1 MSVPLPPNMTNA
13 PSPAPTRVDPA
24 SFRVRGD
31 AYHSWLVPWV
41 NLQLPA
47 LIEWM
52 RLRTNEVF
60 SWASSANA
68 DRLLCQSAAAAVAAE
83 SPIAN
88 AAAAA
93 ASAVAASA
101 YASQAQAVSPDSP
114 IRLNTR
120 AVTANFTVPA
130 GCNAASAGPIAVA
143 DGVTVTVSDFSTWS
157 IQ

>member
-1 MSVPLPPNMTNA
+1 MSVPFPPGMTNA
-13 PSPAPTRVDPA
+13 PSPAPTRADPA

-41 NLQLPA
+41 NFQLPA
-47 LIEWM
+47 LIEWI
-52 RLRTNEVF
+52 RLRANEVF
-60 SWASSANA
+60 AWASSASA
-68 DRLLCQSAAAAVAAE
+68 DRLLCQSAAAAIAAE
-83 SPIAN
+83 SPVAN

-93 ASAVAASA
+93 ASAVSAAV

-120 AVTANFTVPA
+120 VVKADFTVPA
-130 GCNAASAGPIAVA
+130 GHNAASAGPIAVS
-143 DGVTVTVSDFSTWS
+143 DGVTVTVSNHSTWS

>member
-1 MSVPLPPNMTNA
+1 MSVPNPPSMTNA
-13 PSPAPTRVDPA
+13 PSPAPTRADPA
-24 SFRVRGD
+24 SFRTRGD

-41 NLQLPA
+41 NTQLPA
-47 LIEWM
+47 LIEWI
-52 RLRTNEVF
+52 RLRANEVF
-60 SWASSANA
+60 VWASSASS
-68 DRLLCQSAAAAVAAE
+68 DRLLCQSAAAAIAAE
-83 SPIAN
+83 SPVAN

-93 ASAVAASA
+93 ASAVAAAA

-130 GCNAASAGPIAVA
+130 GYNAASAGPISVA
-143 DGVTVTVSDFSTWS
+143 DGITVTVSDFSTWS